1 LNTYD
6 IIVKVELQ
14 VDADN
19 GRQARALADMLMHE
33 VLEDQPTVA
42 NADGSD
48 GMDNIRVGEIHVG
61 APWHIGETPVS
72 PV

>member
-6 IIVKVELQ
+6 ILVKVELQ

-19 GRQARALADMLMHE
+19 GRQARALADMLIHE
-33 VLEDQPTVA
+33 HLDDP
-42 NADGSD
+42 DGSD